1 VLGRLRGRA
10 CWLLAVT
17 SLVGCGGDSGGDE
30 NGSGTGGSSG
40 IETGGRGGTTSG
52 GAGTGGANN
61 DAGESGTAA
70 GGRNAAGGST
80 TGGRSSSGGTP
91 SGGRSQTGGAGPTG
105 GEGEAAGTSSGGAS
119 GAEHCSPGKTYEN
132 FRAYEDAGGPISN
145 CYGYDPTGVGQPAD
159 AEISV
164 RSIALADP
172 LAAGSEMAFSIEW
185 IAGGA
190 SIEYWGTN
198 ESCGAGVERL
208 SSATSLAPNITCSTW
223 EGTAEFNHVLMVWV
237 QGGGQHGDVT
247 LCAAG
252 SCSP

>member
-1 VLGRLRGRA
+1 MRG
-10 CWLLAVT
+10 LLALT
-17 SLVGCGGDSGGDE
+17 SLVGCGGDSGGDD
-30 NGSGTGGSSG
+30 NGSGTGGSSRV
-40 IETGGRGGTTSG
+40 ETGGRGGNTASG
-52 GAGTGGANN
+52 GTGTGGVST
-61 DAGESGTAA
+61 DAGESGTANGGTARGGA
-70 GGRNAAGGST
+70 GSGGN
-80 TGGRSSSGGTP
+80 SSGGA
-91 SGGRSQTGGAGPTG
+91 GQTGGAGPTG
-105 GEGEAAGTSSGGAS
+105 GKGEAASAGTGGGS
-119 GAEHCSPGKTYEN
+119 GAPSSAQHCSPGKTYEN

-145 CYGYDPTGVGQPAD
+145 CYGYDPTDVRQPAD

-198 ESCGAGVERL
+198 EQCGAGAERL

-223 EGTAEFNHVLMVWV
+223 EGTAEFSHVLMVWV

-247 LCAAG
+247 LCQAG
-252 SCSP
+252 SCSR